1 MRVRALGTVLVV
13 LTATACAAT
22 PGEPSFRHRALMKGS
37 ITAIEDGQAYL
48 CIGTRDGAAPGQV
61 LDVVRVLRAGP
72 LGQKSPGVRFKRE
85 HVGKVEI
92 VEVVD
97 EHFARAER
105 VEGQAREGDIVE
117 LESPSPQAPENR

>member
-1 MRVRALGTVLVV
+1 MRVRALGTVLVALV
-13 LTATACAAT
+13 AIACAAT
-22 PGEPSFRHRALMKGS
+22 PGEPSFRHRQLMKGS

-61 LDVVRVLRAGP
+61 LDVVRVVRAGP
-72 LGQKSPGVRFKRE
+72 LAQKSSGVRFKRE
-85 HVGKVEI
+85 HVGKVKI

-105 VEGQAREGDIVE
+105 IEGQAREGDMVE
-117 LESPSPQAPENR
+117 LEGPSPQASEDR